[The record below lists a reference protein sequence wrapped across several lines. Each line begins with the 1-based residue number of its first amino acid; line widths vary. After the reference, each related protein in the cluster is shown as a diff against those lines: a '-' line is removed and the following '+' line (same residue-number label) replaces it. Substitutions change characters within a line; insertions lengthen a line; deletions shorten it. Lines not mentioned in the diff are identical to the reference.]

1 MATTYVIGAGASR
14 YAKYPLASEMGQG
27 LINFMLRM
35 DQRPYASIQ
44 ARRLIEH
51 QRRGRAPVSEATEK
65 VLVGGPLITG

>member
-1 MATTYVIGAGASR
+1 VTTTYVIGAGASR

-51 QRRGRAPVSEATEK
+51 QRRGIASVSEATEK
-65 VLVGGPLITG
+65 VLVRGALVAG